1 VRVVCWF
8 RASAP
13 DRQPG
18 LELQGWEAGK
28 KDIMGAAQF
37 QQRDREAPAG
47 GSSNEMLSSGQDSD
61 TLRARIA
68 VELRSVE
75 RLQRI
80 ARPVALVVFALL
92 GLLVVLQL
100 YTWTRLEQLT
110 TLSQQRDERVTAAQ
124 AAMQEAIEKLRMAP
138 SPTVQQPVSQA
149 HASPKDNLPAKENG
163 DHGKASPART
173 QAKPGKSDK
182 TPRPEKR
189 VEAIPAPDQPLAA
202 QERTVATMQMPSRG
216 ISATGQNSTVVYQ
229 SPAATRASNRQE
241 TTALPASQALPAHQ
255 GSESG
260 QIEQRDGGE
269 SSGAR
274 LSQTDTIIAR
284 DHNDIERLR
293 KLGKRDYVEFTLF
306 RSGSRQEVAPD
317 ISLQLRKV
325 DSKKL
330 RCALS
335 VYSEGYE
342 FPTDLGI
349 NEPVVFP
356 IRAMWESVELV
367 INKVGK
373 DTVGGYLTARKG
385 VLVAR

>member
-1 VRVVCWF
+1 
-8 RASAP
+8 
-13 DRQPG
+13 
-18 LELQGWEAGK
+18 
-28 KDIMGAAQF
+28 MGAAEF
-37 QQRDREAPAG
+37 HQRDREAATG
-47 GSSNEMLSSGQDSD
+47 VLGNERHSEGQDSD

-68 VELRSVE
+68 TELRAVE

-80 ARPVALVVFALL
+80 ARPVALIVFALL

-124 AAMQEAIEKLRMAP
+124 AAMQEAIEKQRMAP
-138 SPTVQQPVSQA
+138 VRTAQQPVSQE
-149 HASPKDNLPAKENG
+149 HASPKANLPARENG
-163 DHGKASPART
+163 DHGKASLAHA
-173 QAKPGKSDK
+173 QAKLSKANKVPQ
-182 TPRPEKR
+182 PEQR
-189 VEAIPAPDQPLAA
+189 AVASPDTNQSLPE
-202 QERTVATMQMPSRG
+202 QERTVAAKPMPARG
-216 ISATGQNSTVVYQ
+216 MSATGQNSTIVYQ
-229 SPAATRASNRQE
+229 SPAANRASNHQE
-241 TTALPASQALPAHQ
+241 TSAPPASQALPAHQ
-255 GSESG
+255 GAESG
-260 QIEQRDGGE
+260 QVEQREGGE
-269 SSGAR
+269 SSGVR
-274 LSQTDTIIAR
+274 LSPADTVIAR

-293 KLGKRDYVEFTLF
+293 KLGKRDYVEFTLV

-317 ISLQLRKV
+317 ISLQLRRV
-325 DSKKL
+325 DSKRL

-373 DTVGGYLTARKG
+373 DTVGGYLAARRG